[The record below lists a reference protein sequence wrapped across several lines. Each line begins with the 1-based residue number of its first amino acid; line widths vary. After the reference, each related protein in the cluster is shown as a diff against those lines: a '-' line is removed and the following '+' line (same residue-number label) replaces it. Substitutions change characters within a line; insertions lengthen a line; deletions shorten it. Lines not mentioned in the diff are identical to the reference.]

1 MDDPS
6 SAAPATAVESLAAT
20 IAGLVDDMMEASS
33 ERMADVVKRVRDALG
48 GLLGAA
54 GAPKPFEEL
63 LERVGAVVAD
73 VAKALDALLGARGP
87 PGPDG
92 ELLKQIGAVVAN
104 VAQTLTEALGEAL
117 GALLPG
123 GNDAPGPDG
132 YRVVLPLG
140 FYGLPERTAELL
152 ERTVGSAMA
161 ELAQATEGV
170 LRAGGSTAHPADNPL
185 TPPASPPPNAPLP
198 EMPSLPVP
206 IAPGGPAPASASYFG
221 ASGSSS
227 DASQLPFAV
236 LVVLSVA
243 LLRGGKLV
251 CQQREPLRPRS
262 ALRLATERPG

>member
-1 MDDPS
+1 MDDPR
-6 SAAPATAVESLAAT
+6 SAAPAAAEESLTAT

-48 GLLGAA
+48 ALLGAA
-54 GAPKPFEEL
+54 GAPKPVEEL

-73 VAKALDALLGARGP
+73 VAQALDALLGARGP

-104 VAQTLTEALGEAL
+104 VAQTLTEALGEVL

-123 GNDAPGPDG
+123 ENDAPGPDG

-140 FYGLPERTAELL
+140 FYGLPERTTELL
-152 ERTVGSAMA
+152 ERTVGTAMA

-170 LRAGGSTAHPADNPL
+170 LRAGGGTAHQTQTPL
-185 TPPASPPPNAPLP
+185 APPVSPLP

-227 DASQLPFAV
+227 DALQLPFAV

-243 LLRGGKLV
+243 LLQGGKLV

>member
-1 MDDPS
+1 
-6 SAAPATAVESLAAT
+6 
-20 IAGLVDDMMEASS
+20 MMEASS

-48 GLLGAA
+48 ALLGAA
-54 GAPKPFEEL
+54 GAPKPVEEL

-73 VAKALDALLGARGP
+73 VAQALDALLGARGP

-104 VAQTLTEALGEAL
+104 VAKTLTEAL

-161 ELAQATEGV
+161 ELAQATEDI
-170 LRAGGSTAHPADNPL
+170 LRAGGGSAHQTQTPL
-185 TPPASPPPNAPLP
+185 APPVSPLP

-227 DASQLPFAV
+227 DALQLPFAV

-243 LLRGGKLV
+243 LLQGGKLV

>member
-6 SAAPATAVESLAAT
+6 SAAPAAAVESLAAT
-20 IAGLVDDMMEASS
+20 IAGLVDDMMEAST

-54 GAPKPFEEL
+54 GAPKPLEEL

-73 VAKALDALLGARGP
+73 VAQALDALLGARGP

-104 VAQTLTEALGEAL
+104 VAKTLTEAL

-161 ELAQATEGV
+161 ELAQATEDI
-170 LRAGGSTAHPADNPL
+170 LRAGGGSAHQTQTPL
-185 TPPASPPPNAPLP
+185 APPVSPLP

-236 LVVLSVA
+236 LVELSVA
-243 LLRGGKLV
+243 LLQGGKHV